1 MTYCVHFF
9 EAWTKFLHGRFDKLK
24 VWDLILVHKYWGKCF
39 SGYTCTG
46 KDNASISLLWLINSH
61 YKSHCVIWGNFG
73 SSICWMLFLWRFRI
87 IKGMILLG
95 SLWPTWGSCLGDQAH
110 KMCLRYE
117 SKFCPW
123 NMLNSPKKLHEH
135 ILKFKIFF
143 FKYPYFCNKIHVFFI
158 SYCKYFSASTQR
170 NKQRRAVN
178 TRTRE
183 R

>member
-95 SLWPTWGSCLGDQAH
+95 NLWPTWGSCLGDQAH
-110 KMCLRYE
+110 RMCLRYE
-117 SKFCPW
+117 SRFCPW
-123 NMLNSPKKLHEH
+123 NMLLDSPKKLHEH
-135 ILKFKIFF
+135 ILKFQYPLSNILFF
-143 FKYPYFCNKIHVFFI
+143 AKN
-158 SYCKYFSASTQR
+158 YFSSLIANISVHQPKETSKEGQ
-170 NKQRRAVN
+170 
-178 TRTRE
+178 
-183 R
+183 